1 MRTEIVTVPCLA
13 DNYAYIIHD
22 KSSNK
27 NSLIDAPQ
35 AGPILKALKEKGWSL
50 DFILITHHH
59 SDHIDAI
66 EELKALFDPIIFGAQ
81 KDVHRLPK
89 LDVSLSDK
97 EKFSTGGLI
106 FKCFEVPGHTS
117 GHLAFYCQSEGIAFT
132 GDSLMAMGCG
142 RLFEG
147 SPAEMFK
154 SLQKLISLPDDTMV
168 YSGHEYSA
176 QNAKFAMEIEA
187 NNQDLVERAKIIF
200 KNDTLQIPNV
210 PVSLKLEKS
219 TNPFLRVNS
228 IEIQKKLKMI
238 GKKDSDIFAKLR
250 EMKDCF

>member
-1 MRTEIVTVPCLA
+1 MFQTKFSKPSSQAELLLEDPAWFDNKICLAQLRPNALHKNQLYCIMFFSCLDLHNKGINMRTEIVTVPCLA

-117 GHLAFYCQSEGIAFT
+117 GHLAFYCQSEGI
-132 GDSLMAMGCG
+132 G
-142 RLFEG
+142 
-147 SPAEMFK
+147 
-154 SLQKLISLPDDTMV
+154 
-168 YSGHEYSA
+168 
-176 QNAKFAMEIEA
+176 
-187 NNQDLVERAKIIF
+187 
-200 KNDTLQIPNV
+200 
-210 PVSLKLEKS
+210 
-219 TNPFLRVNS
+219 
-228 IEIQKKLKMI
+228 
-238 GKKDSDIFAKLR
+238 
-250 EMKDCF
+250 